1 MRKYGVD
8 ESKLGDANYP
18 FNMDQQKWN
27 DANEKCREE
36 YLSSMILMQANRER
50 FA

>member
-1 MRKYGVD
+1 MD
-8 ESKLGDANYP
+8 EIKLEDAKYP
-18 FNMDQQKWN
+18 FNMYQQKWN